1 MEEITFHLDVVSGVG
16 SLYSGRVRAMS
27 ITGSEGELGIRHGH
41 TPLITTHTPL
51 ITTIKS
57 GMISLVDA
65 EGKEDQI
72 YLAGGILEVQP
83 EDVIVLADTALR
95 ADDID
100 EAKAQEAMKAAR
112 EAISRTNAGDKDY
125 TQAFIKLSEAMA
137 QLKVVELARS
147 RRRPAASQA
156 SYASS

>member
-1 MEEITFHLDVVSGVG
+1 MEEITFHLDVVSGVS

-27 ITGSEGELGIRHGH
+27 ISGSEGELGIRHGH
-41 TPLITTHTPL
+41 TPLITT
-51 ITTIKS
+51 IKP

-72 YLAGGILEVQP
+72 FLAGGILEVQP
-83 EDVIVLADTALR
+83 ESVIVLADTALR

-100 EAKAQEAMKAAR
+100 EAQAQEAMKAAR

-137 QLKVVELARS
+137 QLKVVELTRS
-147 RRRPAASQA
+147 RRH
-156 SYASS
+156 